1 LPNRV
6 RQDARWGIAAVA
18 LSAGI
23 FAATKALAADPLNSS
38 NRPTGANASNEF
50 EAHNEFNLVPVAGGT
65 TDIGIGGGYFMGFD
79 RISPGKAPYLWN
91 IESAGFVTFAPR
103 KGGGV
108 IVPYQDDY
116 VKLTIPRFILSTI
129 ELEIRPEYS
138 WETTLQYDGLGDA
151 SSALLPTGAPNKY
164 FEYGRLHPELDVDLR
179 WRVFDHLIG
188 RTGVRYIQNWVQVA
202 SDSSLSRDMLTGS
215 AEVKKLLGSTAASGV
230 ALFNYGVQFDNRDN
244 TVSTH
249 RGTFDSF
256 DARVSPGGTTW
267 MPYRYAQATADVRF
281 YIPLW
286 MPRITLAGRVAGDV
300 LYGAPPFY
308 ELARFED
315 TYAIG
320 GLNGVRGVPAQR
332 YYGKVKALGNVE
344 LRTELVSFH
353 ALGKPL
359 IFGIVG
365 FLDGGRV
372 WADTRPQPELD
383 GHGIGL
389 KYGAGGGLR
398 LQSGSAFV
406 IRVDVAWSPD
416 ATPVGGY
423 FAAGQMF

>member
-1 LPNRV
+1 
-6 RQDARWGIAAVA
+6 
-18 LSAGI
+18 
-23 FAATKALAADPLNSS
+23 
-38 NRPTGANASNEF
+38 
-50 EAHNEFNLVPVAGGT
+50 
-65 TDIGIGGGYFMGFD
+65 
-79 RISPGKAPYLWN
+79 
-91 IESAGFVTFAPR
+91 
-103 KGGGV
+103 
-108 IVPYQDDY
+108 
-116 VKLTIPRFILSTI
+116 
-129 ELEIRPEYS
+129 
-138 WETTLQYDGLGDA
+138 
-151 SSALLPTGAPNKY
+151 
-164 FEYGRLHPELDVDLR
+164 
-179 WRVFDHLIG
+179 
-188 RTGVRYIQNWVQVA
+188 
-202 SDSSLSRDMLTGS
+202 
-215 AEVKKLLGSTAASGV
+215 
-230 ALFNYGVQFDNRDN
+230 
-244 TVSTH
+244 
-249 RGTFDSF
+249 
-256 DARVSPGGTTW
+256 

-286 MPRITLAGRVAGDV
+286 MPRIILAARAAGDV

-383 GHGIGL
+383 GRGIGL
-389 KYGAGGGLR
+389 KYGVGGGLR

-406 IRVDVAWSPD
+406 IRADVAWSPD